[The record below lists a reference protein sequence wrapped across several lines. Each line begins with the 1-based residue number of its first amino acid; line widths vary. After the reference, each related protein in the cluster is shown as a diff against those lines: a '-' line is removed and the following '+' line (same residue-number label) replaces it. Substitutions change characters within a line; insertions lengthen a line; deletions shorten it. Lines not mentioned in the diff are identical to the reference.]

1 MAGIRELAPTS
12 QRGSLMF
19 QLGIQLARSPER
31 CVHDIQAWQSALHL
45 VATRRAAKEI
55 NDATISR
62 MIANQHMVHQ
72 QHGDSLSDNGP
83 VISAVTYNGGQRVE
97 TQQSQ
102 TEYAKH
108 MRASLPNL
116 AWKQSLM
123 LPSITLV
130 EGMRVMLVTNMDIDS
145 GLVNGSLGTVVG
157 FTSPLQEAPW
167 RAARC
172 AECPSYEEPSNVPP
186 VRVDKESFTVS
197 IDISSRLL
205 RWHQTQIRRMQRT
218 WSDNN
223 DQMDT
228 KRPINGVC
236 LQDLPSNHRILPFD
250 TVRDIKKRVVELAQE
265 THLAVA
271 YGKKRRRRR
280 NPPSAGILKEQEQD
294 NEDDEGDNRAPLPV
308 PPIHTLSPFVPPT
321 ASSPDLVMDWVRE
334 FGKKRART
342 LARRGGGGG
351 GGGGGFNLNARTVTC
366 PTSHMPNPW
375 AVDWV
380 PSPIVRW
387 DLSGKTTTVPLVA
400 DEVSQPGIGSVT
412 VWQYP
417 LIPATAISIHKAQGL
432 TIAAPQRVC
441 VWGDAIFA
449 PGMLYTAISRVQSP
463 DQIAFG
469 AFNLEMMQPH
479 PRAAFFETQLMKQKE
494 GEEEEEEAE
503 RDDA

>member
-1 MAGIRELAPTS
+1 M
-12 QRGSLMF
+12 
-19 QLGIQLARSPER
+19 
-31 CVHDIQAWQSALHL
+31 
-45 VATRRAAKEI
+45 
-55 NDATISR
+55 
-62 MIANQHMVHQ
+62 
-72 QHGDSLSDNGP
+72 
-83 VISAVTYNGGQRVE
+83 
-97 TQQSQ
+97 
-102 TEYAKH
+102 
-108 MRASLPNL
+108 
-116 AWKQSLM
+116 
-123 LPSITLV
+123 
-130 EGMRVMLVTNMDIDS
+130 
-145 GLVNGSLGTVVG
+145 
-157 FTSPLQEAPW
+157 
-167 RAARC
+167 
-172 AECPSYEEPSNVPP
+172 
-186 VRVDKESFTVS
+186 DKESFTV
-197 IDISSRLL
+197 SRLL

-236 LQDLPSNHRILPFD
+236 LQDLPSNHRILPSD

-271 YGKKRRRRR
+271 YGKNGKKRRRH
-280 NPPSAGILKEQEQD
+280 PSTESLEEQEQD
-294 NEDDEGDNRAPLPV
+294 NDKLEGDNGAPPPV

-342 LARRGGGGG
+342 LARRGGSR
-351 GGGGGFNLNARTVTC
+351 GFNARTVTC

-494 GEEEEEEAE
+494 EEEEEDE
-503 RDDA
+503 RE